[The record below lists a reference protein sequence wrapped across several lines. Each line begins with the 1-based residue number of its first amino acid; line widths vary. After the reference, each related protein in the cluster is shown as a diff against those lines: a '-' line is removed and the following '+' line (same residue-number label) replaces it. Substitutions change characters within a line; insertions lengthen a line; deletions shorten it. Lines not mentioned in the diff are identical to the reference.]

1 MLRGFGA
8 ALAKDLRLLARDRVG
23 LVFLTIAP
31 IVVITVAGLSLAN
44 LYGVK
49 APGDI
54 VSLLPVADEDGGWV
68 GRALAEQL
76 AREPAV
82 ELRAA
87 PSRDAARDLVRRKR
101 AAVALVIP
109 AGTSAAIADGRP
121 ARLVLYTDPVRWIE
135 RGRIYVLV
143 QEIRHGLEGAA
154 RDEAASSLEAAGAR
168 AAEARAAFAHAAR
181 NLEGGLARLRSRL
194 ADIQA
199 EGQRR
204 AAAGRRELAAQLAR
218 VAAERRAETAA
229 RLTAALG
236 SLRDFLAD
244 LTTSEQAFAAW
255 LASARERAG
264 RFADRIPPPPA
275 APAVPPGLADLAHA
289 DPQRLVERL
298 LADDGSELRLSPL
311 PRTDL
316 PQLPELSLP
325 ELPPLPELPAL
336 HLPGLLEL
344 EETSVTGAPR
354 HLNPFDQNVPGFSIT
369 FLLLGVLL
377 GVSLGFLDERDW
389 GTLDRLR
396 TTPTPLGVI
405 VLAKLSAR
413 FAIGLAQMCVL
424 FTVGRAAFGVSLG
437 RAPWALVLPT
447 AGIVFA
453 GTAFGLVVAG
463 VTQSR
468 EAVLPIGSIAILT
481 MAAMG
486 GCWWPL
492 DLEPHWMQRAAL
504 LFPTTWAMDA
514 YNDLMIRR
522 QPASTVLAAT
532 AVLAGF
538 GVIYLTIGLILF
550 RYRLRRAP

>member
-236 SLRDFLAD
+236 PLRDFLTD
-244 LTTSEQAFAAW
+244 LTTSEQAFAASQFGVGSAI
-255 LASARERAG
+255 LLESALSFLGFGAPEPTASW
-264 RFADRIPPPPA
+264 
-275 APAVPPGLADLAHA
+275 
-289 DPQRLVERL
+289 
-298 LADDGSELRLSPL
+298 
-311 PRTDL
+311 
-316 PQLPELSLP
+316 
-325 ELPPLPELPAL
+325 
-336 HLPGLLEL
+336 GLLM
-344 EETSVTGAPR
+344 A
-354 HLNPFDQNVPGFSIT
+354 DGFQDA
-369 FLLLGVLL
+369 
-377 GVSLGFLDERDW
+377 LDPNAR
-389 GTLDRLR
+389 
-396 TTPTPLGVI
+396 I
-405 VLAKLSAR
+405 VLDPAGAEELTR
-413 FAIGLAQMCVL
+413 FKMPWLIG
-424 FTVGRAAFGVSLG
+424 
-437 RAPWALVLPT
+437 
-447 AGIVFA
+447 
-453 GTAFGLVVAG
+453 
-463 VTQSR
+463 
-468 EAVLPIGSIAILT
+468 
-481 MAAMG
+481 
-486 GCWWPL
+486 
-492 DLEPHWMQRAAL
+492 
-504 LFPTTWAMDA
+504 
-514 YNDLMIRR
+514 
-522 QPASTVLAAT
+522 
-532 AVLAGF
+532 
-538 GVIYLTIGLILF
+538 
-550 RYRLRRAP
+550 